1 MRVKLFIFL
10 LLQLFI
16 VATWAK
22 PHPMEAEIPAL
33 ANTDILSET
42 TTIATESEWES
53 YEDSEKEEGEVS
65 ILSEVFIQYF

>member
-10 LLQLFI
+10 LLQVFI

-22 PHPMEAEIPAL
+22 PHPMEADIPAL
-33 ANTDILSET
+33 AKTDISSDT

-53 YEDSEKEEGEVS
+53 YEDSEEEEGEVS
-65 ILSEVFIQYF
+65 ILSVVFIQFF